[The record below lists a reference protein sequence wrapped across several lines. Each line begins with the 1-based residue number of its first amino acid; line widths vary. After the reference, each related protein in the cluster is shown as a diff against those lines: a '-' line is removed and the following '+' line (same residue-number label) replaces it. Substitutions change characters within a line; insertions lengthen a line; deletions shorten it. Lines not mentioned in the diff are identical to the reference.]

1 MAMSLETPEK
11 IRSLQRKLYC
21 KAKAEPA
28 FRFYVLYDKI
38 CREDV
43 LGHAYA
49 LARAN
54 AGAPGVDGVT
64 FAQIEASGVEAWL
77 AGLRE
82 DLVAKTYRPDA
93 VRRVMIPK
101 PGGGERPLGIPTIRD
116 RVIQT
121 AAKIVLEPVFEA
133 DFEDSAYGYRPR
145 RSAIDAVK
153 EVHRLLCRGYTDVVD
168 ADLSKYFDAIPHA
181 ELLKAVARR
190 VVDRHVLWLIK
201 LWLRAPVEERDGE
214 GKRRMSGGKDTT
226 RGTPQGGVVSPLLS
240 VIYMNRFLKHW
251 RLTGRGETFRAH
263 VIAYADDFVILSRG
277 HAAEALTWTKAVMA
291 KLGLTLNEAKT
302 SLKDARRESFDF
314 LGYTL
319 GPRHFPNGGRWYL
332 GASPSKQS
340 VQRVKAKISELLVPG
355 NKGAWDEVRARLNRI
370 LRGWSAYFAYG
381 ALASAYE
388 AVDRHVYDRARN
400 FLRQRHK
407 AHGRG
412 VDRFSREHIYGEL
425 AVRCLRRERGRSS
438 PWALQ

>member
-1 MAMSLETPEK
+1 MSLETPEK

-240 VIYMNRFLKHW
+240 VIYMNRFLNHW

-412 VDRFSREHIYGEL
+412 VDRFSREHIYGER

>member
-1 MAMSLETPEK
+1 M
-11 IRSLQRKLYC
+11 
-21 KAKAEPA
+21 
-28 FRFYVLYDKI
+28 
-38 CREDV
+38 

-82 DLVAKTYRPDA
+82 DLVTKTYRPDA

-145 RSAIDAVK
+145 RSAIEAVK

-263 VIAYADDFVILSRG
+263 VIAYADDVRHITRCWIPFAERRGLEDTTPGPTAYPAAKVKGDRSMPSKRERSEDADDPVPQGPRDTVRTGLFEPQPPTMQAYIPRHSVLRRG
-277 HAAEALTWTKAVMA
+277 HRDRAAKSSSLEPSTRWAMGHHPIQGGERGTSVALD
-291 KLGLTLNEAKT
+291 T
-302 SLKDARRESFDF
+302 SSTTGMWDRPTRREAQGD
-314 LGYTL
+314 
-319 GPRHFPNGGRWYL
+319 
-332 GASPSKQS
+332 GAA
-340 VQRVKAKISELLVPG
+340 VV
-355 NKGAWDEVRARLNRI
+355 
-370 LRGWSAYFAYG
+370 LRGRES
-381 ALASAYE
+381 
-388 AVDRHVYDRARN
+388 RP
-400 FLRQRHK
+400 
-407 AHGRG
+407 HG
-412 VDRFSREHIYGEL
+412 E
-425 AVRCLRRERGRSS
+425 GR
-438 PWALQ
+438 

>member
-1 MAMSLETPEK
+1 MSLETPEK

-153 EVHRLLCRGYTDVVD
+153 DVHRLLCRGYTDVVD

-263 VIAYADDFVILSRG
+263 VVSYADDFVILSRG

-319 GPRHFPNGGRWYL
+319 GPRHDSQWRP
-332 GASPSKQS
+332 
-340 VQRVKAKISELLVPG
+340 LVPG
-355 NKGAWDEVRARLNRI
+355 GEPVQAERAAGQGEDQRTAGA
-370 LRGWSAYFAYG
+370 G
-381 ALASAYE
+381 
-388 AVDRHVYDRARN
+388 
-400 FLRQRHK
+400 
-407 AHGRG
+407 
-412 VDRFSREHIYGEL
+412 
-425 AVRCLRRERGRSS
+425 
-438 PWALQ
+438 

>member
-1 MAMSLETPEK
+1 MSLETPLK

-28 FRFYVLYDKI
+28 FRFYILYDKI

-319 GPRHFPNGGRWYL
+319 GPRHFPSGGRWYL

>member
-1 MAMSLETPEK
+1 MSLETPEK

-251 RLTGRGETFRAH
+251 RLTGRGETFRAN

-319 GPRHFPNGGRWYL
+319 GRRHFPNGGRWYL

-425 AVRCLRRERGRSS
+425 AVRCLRRERGWSS
-438 PWALQ
+438 PWALH